1 VIAGTTRTV
10 GLIGDPVAHSLS
22 PRMQNA
28 AFAAA
33 GLDWVYVPLHVQP
46 AALASALRGLAA
58 LGFSGANVTIPHKL
72 AACEICDELS
82 QVATRGGSVNT
93 VIVREDGTLF
103 GTSTDGFAVTSSVEP
118 EGADVLLLGA
128 GGAGQAL
135 AAAFVDAGIASLS
148 ISSAERAEEL
158 ADFVRALEPGLDV
171 RVLDWPPSAEEAKI
185 VVNATPIKD
194 ELPVPPRAGQQV
206 VDLAYKPDGSPT
218 ALIAAA
224 RREGCPVVVDG
235 LEVLVRQGAASFE
248 HWTGVEA
255 PIDVMRSAIR
265 PEKPFRMERRSPG
278 EIGF

>member
-1 VIAGTTRTV
+1 VIAGTTRLV

-28 AFAAA
+28 AFEAA

-46 AALASALRGLAA
+46 AALAAALRGLAA
-58 LGFSGANVTIPHKL
+58 LGFTGANVTIPHKL
-72 AACEICDELS
+72 AACELCDELS
-82 QVATRGGSVNT
+82 QVASRGGSVNT

-103 GTSTDGFAVTSSVEP
+103 GTSTDGFAVTSAVEP
-118 EGADVLLLGA
+118 KGADVLLLGA
-128 GGAGQAL
+128 GGAAQAL
-135 AAAFVDAGIASLS
+135 AAAFVDGGIASLS

-158 ADFVRALEPGLDV
+158 AAFVRELAPELEV

-194 ELPVPPRAGQQV
+194 ELPVPPRAAQQV
-206 VDLAYKPDGSPT
+206 VDLAYKPDGSHT

-224 RREGCPVVVDG
+224 RDAGCEIVVDG

-248 HWTGVEA
+248 HWTGIEA

>member
-1 VIAGTTRTV
+1 MGVHQVITGTTRLV

-28 AFAAA
+28 AFEAC

-46 AALASALRGLAA
+46 EALGEALRGLSA

-72 AACEICDELS
+72 AACRVCDELS
-82 QVATRGGSVNT
+82 QIATRGGSVNT
-93 VIVREDGTLF
+93 VIVREDGSLF
-103 GTSTDGFAVTSSVEP
+103 GTSTDGFAVTSAVEP
-118 EGADVLLLGA
+118 RGADVLLLGA

-135 AAAFVDAGIASLS
+135 AAAFVDEGIASLS

-158 ADFVRALEPGLDV
+158 AAFVRRLAPELQV
-171 RVLDWPPSAEEAKI
+171 RVLEWPPSGEEAQI
-185 VVNATPIKD
+185 VVNATPIKN
-194 ELPVPPRAGQQV
+194 ELPVPPRSDQQV
-206 VDLAYKPDGSPT
+206 VDLAYRPDGSPT

-224 RREGCPVVVDG
+224 RQAGCRITVDG

-248 HWTGVEA
+248 HWTGIEA

-265 PEKPFRMERRSPG
+265 PEGVPG
-278 EIGF
+278 

>member
-1 VIAGTTRTV
+1 MIAGTTRTV

-72 AACEICDELS
+72 AACEICDALS

>member
-1 VIAGTTRTV
+1 MIAGTTRLV

-28 AFAAA
+28 AFEACA
-33 GLDWVYVPLHVQP
+33 LDWVYVPLHVRP
-46 AALASALRGLAA
+46 AALPNALRGLVA
-58 LGFSGANVTIPHKL
+58 LGFAGANVTIPHKL
-72 AACEICDELS
+72 TACMLCDELS
-82 QVATRGGSVNT
+82 EIADRGGSVNT
-93 VIVREDGTLF
+93 VVVREDGSLF
-103 GTSTDGFAVTSSVEP
+103 GTSTDGFAVTSAVEP

-135 AAAFVDAGIASLS
+135 AAAFVDAGIASLA

-158 ADFVRALEPGLDV
+158 ADFVHELEPGVAV
-171 RVLDWPPSAEEAKI
+171 RVLDWPPRADEAQI
-185 VVNATPIKD
+185 VVNATPVKD

-224 RREGCPVVVDG
+224 REAGCPVVVDG

-248 HWTGVEA
+248 HWTGIEA

-265 PEKPFRMERRSPG
+265 PEKPFRMSRRKPG

>member
-1 VIAGTTRTV
+1 MIAGTTRTV

-206 VDLAYKPDGSPT
+206 IDLAYKPDGSPT

>member
-1 VIAGTTRTV
+1 MIAGTTKLV

-22 PRMQNA
+22 PRMQND
-28 AFAAA
+28 AFEAA

-46 AALASALRGLAA
+46 AALAEALRGLAA
-58 LGFSGANVTIPHKL
+58 LGFSGVNVTIPHKL
-72 AACEICDELS
+72 AACQLCDELS
-82 QVATRGGSVNT
+82 EVAARGGSVNT
-93 VIVREDGTLF
+93 LIVREDGTLF
-103 GTSTDGFAVTSSVEP
+103 GTSTDGFAVTSAVEP

-135 AAAFVDAGIASLS
+135 AAAFVDAGIASLA

-158 ADFVRALEPGLDV
+158 AAFVHELEPGLAV

-185 VVNATPIKD
+185 IVNATPIKD
-194 ELPVPPRAGQQV
+194 ELPVPPRSGQQV

-218 ALIAAA
+218 ALIEAA
-224 RREGCPVVVDG
+224 RLADCPVVVDG

-248 HWTGVEA
+248 HWTGIEA
-255 PIDVMRSAIR
+255 PIDVMRSAVR
-265 PEKPFRMERRSPG
+265 PEKPFRMRRRSPG

>member
-1 VIAGTTRTV
+1 MIDGTTRLV

-28 AFAAA
+28 AFEAC

-46 AALASALRGLAA
+46 GALADALRGLPA
-58 LGFSGANVTIPHKL
+58 LGFVGANVTIPHKL
-72 AACEICDELS
+72 AACELCDELS
-82 QVATRGGSVNT
+82 PLAARGGSVNT
-93 VIVREDGTLF
+93 VVVHEDGTLF
-103 GTSTDGFAVTSSVEP
+103 GTSTDGLAVTGAVVP

-128 GGAGQAL
+128 GGAAQAL
-135 AAAFVDAGIASLS
+135 AAAFVDAGIGSLA
-148 ISSAERAEEL
+148 ISSAERADEL
-158 ADFVRALEPGLDV
+158 AAFVRALAPELEV
-171 RVLDWPPSAEEAKI
+171 RVLDWPPSAEEARI

-194 ELPVPPRAGQQV
+194 ELPVSPRSGQQV

-224 RREGCPVVVDG
+224 REAGCRVVVDG

-248 HWTGVEA
+248 HWTGIEA

-265 PEKPFRMERRSPG
+265 PDRPFRMSRQSPG

>member
-1 VIAGTTRTV
+1 
-10 GLIGDPVAHSLS
+10 VAHSLS

-72 AACEICDELS
+72 AACEICDALS

>member
-1 VIAGTTRTV
+1 VIAGTTRLV

-28 AFAAA
+28 AFEAA

-46 AALASALRGLAA
+46 AALADALHGLAA

-72 AACEICDELS
+72 AACELCDELS
-82 QVATRGGSVNT
+82 QVAARGGSVNT

-103 GTSTDGFAVTSSVEP
+103 GTSTDGFAVTSAIEP

-128 GGAGQAL
+128 GGAAQAL

-158 ADFVRALEPGLDV
+158 AAFVRKLAPGPEV
-171 RVLDWPPSAEEAKI
+171 RELDWPPSGEEAKI
-185 VVNATPIKD
+185 IVNATPIKD
-194 ELPVPPRAGQQV
+194 DLPVPPRAEQQV

-218 ALIAAA
+218 ALIATA
-224 RREGCPVVVDG
+224 RQAGCPVVVDG

-248 HWTGVEA
+248 HWTGIEA
-255 PIDVMRSAIR
+255 PIDVMRSAVR
-265 PEKPFRMERRSPG
+265 PEKPFRMSRRNPG